1 MGVHMHT
8 LPDADRGI
16 PEGGV
21 APVHGLK
28 FQIGIAAPAT
38 VVQPQ
43 SGQRLANSSTRPSEG
58 RFRVHPPP
66 MSNGH
71 PRIGMGPRDRRS
83 ESTSGKQA
91 RTSYCEAVDHA
102 AVEPIGSLGFYRKPN
117 G

>member
-1 MGVHMHT
+1 MGVHMPT

-16 PEGGV
+16 PKGGV

-43 SGQRLANSSTRPSEG
+43 GGQRLANSSTRPSEG

-66 MSNGH
+66 MSDGH
-71 PRIGMGPRDRRS
+71 PRIGIGPRDRRS

-102 AVEPIGSLGFYRKPN
+102 AVEPIGALRFYRKPN